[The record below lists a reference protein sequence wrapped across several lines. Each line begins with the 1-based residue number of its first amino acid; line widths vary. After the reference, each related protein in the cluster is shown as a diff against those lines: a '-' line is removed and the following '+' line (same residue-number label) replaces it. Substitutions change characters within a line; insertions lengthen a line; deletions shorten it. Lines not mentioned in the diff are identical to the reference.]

1 MDLGL
6 DEKIKV
12 CGMVKNDKHRTN
24 ELLDGDTL
32 MTIPIDRMSN
42 VFHYLTRIQDEVH
55 RYTINYHRTLRS
67 KGSIA
72 SVLDNVEG
80 IGNVRKKELIKKY
93 GSVKKM
99 SEASVEELAE
109 IIPLNVAENL
119 SKYLTDFNNKN
130 VE

>member
-1 MDLGL
+1 MLF
-6 DEKIKV
+6 
-12 CGMVKNDKHRTN
+12 R
-24 ELLDGDTL
+24 
-32 MTIPIDRMSN
+32 S
-42 VFHYLTRIQDEVH
+42 QDEVH